1 MAAVRTGPVDGQ
13 EAGAEQ
19 AGTLLDWARSRL
31 LRRRR
36 MIHPRV
42 ESHLLRSERVLVLT
56 RRHAIVAMLPIALA
70 LVVLVGVGALTD
82 RISAASPLVDVLWW
96 VALIAIGYAG
106 WRFIEWRS
114 ELFVV
119 TDRRVMLFTGFITR
133 RVGMMPLV
141 KVTDMTYQ
149 RTPAGRLLG
158 YGDFIMESAG
168 QDQAL
173 HRVGFLPRP
182 QELYRRVSGILFG
195 QRGDS
200 GYDTRVDL
208 TRIHD

>member
-1 MAAVRTGPVDGQ
+1 
-13 EAGAEQ
+13 
-19 AGTLLDWARSRL
+19 
-31 LRRRR
+31 
-36 MIHPRV
+36 MINPRV
-42 ESHLLRSERVLVLT
+42 ESHLLRSERVLVQT
-56 RRHAIVAMLPIALA
+56 RRHPVVAMLPITLA
-70 LVVLVGVGALTD
+70 LVVLVVVSALTA
-82 RISAASPLVDVLWW
+82 RISAGSPLVDLLWW
-96 VALIAIGYAG
+96 AALGAIGYAG

-173 HRVGFLPRP
+173 HRVSLLPHP
-182 QELYRRVSGILFG
+182 QELYQRVSAILFG
-195 QRGDS
+195 RAGD
-200 GYDTRVDL
+200 GQDTAVDL
-208 TRIHD
+208 ARVED